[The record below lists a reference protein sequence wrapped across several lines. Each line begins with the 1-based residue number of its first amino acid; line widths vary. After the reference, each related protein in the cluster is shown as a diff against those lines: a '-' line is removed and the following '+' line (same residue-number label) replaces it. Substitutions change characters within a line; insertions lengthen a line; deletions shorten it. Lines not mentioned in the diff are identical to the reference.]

1 MCNSDIKWPD
11 GFISG
16 TSRTRLPSKE
26 DSKRMLDSH
35 KLMPYPLNLHINSI
49 FQFYFFP
56 LRCLIDLNNS
66 DVKSK
71 AIPTIWFSGYREMQA
86 IFPIDFKFWCFSGKK
101 GRYSI
106 LRILVLL
113 RLYFRFF
120 SYIRLI
126 FLKGARSS
134 SVEMNKFLFK
144 DLLLI
149 RRPIH
154 LSSYANPFYKGIAKN
169 TTKVLFFYPKRG
181 LSKDEVYAP
190 LSFKMLFKALW
201 NCTFSIYRAFKTN
214 CKIQVSDIEL
224 DLKAANIEAC
234 CHFETFLYK
243 EQLQAIA
250 SLKNNNKILSFEQV
264 SSSAEL
270 EKKFFSKND
279 LFHIQFGIVPY
290 YPYPTIGVGST
301 FVIRSSNVFKS
312 YSDNLIDRSF
322 EKLKVDK
329 DLFCNIQ
336 YQLQKPPCYVFA
348 TQPYRKK
355 QEGELLQTL
364 SKAGI
369 GRNIWIKYHPRELE
383 LYSNFS
389 TVENLFSME
398 NILVITRTSSLVV
411 ELFARGIPYAC
422 YIDDKDLDLDQG
434 EVSKIDDPVTF
445 ANLDELIVSIK
456 NINDYIDSFKEWRN
470 VKLKD
475 YLGD

>member
-1 MCNSDIKWPD
+1 MS
-11 GFISG
+11 FG
-16 TSRTRLPSKE
+16 T
-26 DSKRMLDSH
+26 
-35 KLMPYPLNLHINSI
+35 
-49 FQFYFFP
+49 FF
-56 LRCLIDLNNS
+56 
-66 DVKSK
+66 
-71 AIPTIWFSGYREMQA
+71 
-86 IFPIDFKFWCFSGKK
+86 
-101 GRYSI
+101 
-106 LRILVLL
+106 
-113 RLYFRFF
+113 
-120 SYIRLI
+120 
-126 FLKGARSS
+126 
-134 SVEMNKFLFK
+134 VE
-144 DLLLI
+144 
-149 RRPIH
+149 
-154 LSSYANPFYKGIAKN
+154 
-169 TTKVLFFYPKRG
+169 
-181 LSKDEVYAP
+181 
-190 LSFKMLFKALW
+190 
-201 NCTFSIYRAFKTN
+201 
-214 CKIQVSDIEL
+214 
-224 DLKAANIEAC
+224 
-234 CHFETFLYK
+234 
-243 EQLQAIA
+243 
-250 SLKNNNKILSFEQV
+250 
-264 SSSAEL
+264 
-270 EKKFFSKND
+270 
-279 LFHIQFGIVPY
+279 
-290 YPYPTIGVGST
+290 
-301 FVIRSSNVFKS
+301 S

-329 DLFCNIQ
+329 ELFCNIQ